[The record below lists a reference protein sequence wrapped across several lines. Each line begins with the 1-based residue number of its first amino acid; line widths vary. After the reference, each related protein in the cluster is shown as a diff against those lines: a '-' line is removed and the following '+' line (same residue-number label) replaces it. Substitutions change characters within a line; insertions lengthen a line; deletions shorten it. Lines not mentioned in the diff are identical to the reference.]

1 MDNIYEG
8 FPTDIAEGGR
18 LVLKNGETLLPR
30 RSLEVVNHSPAGFAL
45 GYDGSG
51 PAQLALAIFL
61 EEFPSGYDVSEYQS
75 FKREVITRWD
85 GEAGWTFTSRD
96 LDAWMKTRPA

>member
-18 LVLKNGETLLPR
+18 LVLLNGETLLPK
-30 RSLEVVNHSPAGFAL
+30 RSREVVDHSPDGFSW

-61 EEFPSGYDVSEYQS
+61 EEFPTGYDVSEYQE
-75 FKREVITRWD
+75 FKRDVISRWD
-85 GEAGWTFTSRD
+85 TEAGWILTSRD
-96 LDAWMKTRPA
+96 LDAWMKGRPA